1 MNNTIGSNY
10 KAATQI
16 LKDKKWTLCGLILL
30 ETVFA
35 ILAEIFGVL
44 PIISLPLCFAISVSA
59 AAICLKGVRGENVDS
74 KNLFDGFKNFKHNAG
89 GMAWMSLWVCIWV
102 IVPLIVLFSVA
113 LSSVSD
119 VVSNIIAAGMNG
131 YYDESLSAGNVVMI
145 CIAVLALLV
154 GLVMMIIKSFTY
166 CFTPYILMDK
176 PEIHAMDAIKESKK
190 LTAGIRGKIF
200 WANVIPILIL
210 AAIDIVLSVF
220 AMIPFIGV
228 LFDVILAVVNIL
240 SSVVLSVFLSLVLAS
255 FYNKAT
261 APEAQEVVPAAPV
274 IENPAP
280 APAPTPAPVPAPA
293 PTPAPVADETP
304 KAE

>member
-10 KAATQI
+10 KAATKI
-16 LKDKKWTLCGLILL
+16 FKDKKWTLCGLILL
-30 ETVFA
+30 ETVFS
-35 ILAEIFGVL
+35 ILAEIFGIL
-44 PIISLPLCFAISVSA
+44 PIISLPICFAISVSS

-89 GMAWMSLWVCIWV
+89 GMAWMSLWVYIWI
-102 IVPLIVLFSVA
+102 IVPAIVLINIV
-113 LSSVSD
+113 LSSVGD
-119 VVSNIIAAGMNG
+119 VISAYMSYGSR
-131 YYDESLSAGNVVMI
+131 YYGGSAMSAGSMVMI
-145 CIAVLALLV
+145 CIAVVALLV
-154 GLVMMIIKSFTY
+154 GIVMMIIKSFTY

-210 AAIDIVLSVF
+210 VAIDIVLAVF

-228 LFDVILAVVNIL
+228 LFDVILTVVNL
-240 SSVVLSVFLSLVLAS
+240 VSSVVLSIFLSLVLAS

-280 APAPTPAPVPAPA
+280 APAPTPAPAPAPA
-293 PTPAPVADETP
+293 ADETP

>member
-30 ETVFA
+30 ETLFSF
-35 ILAEIFGVL
+35 LAYMFGML
-44 PIISLPLCFAISVSA
+44 PIISLPICFAISVSS

-102 IVPLIVLFSVA
+102 IVPIIVLFNVA
-113 LSSVSD
+113 LSAFSD
-119 VVSNIIAAGMNG
+119 ELSAAISYSMGG
-131 YYDESLSAGNVVMI
+131 YYDDSLSAGSIVMI
-145 CIAVLALLV
+145 CIAVIALLV

-166 CFTPYILMDK
+166 CFTPYILMEK

-200 WANVIPILIL
+200 WANVIPALIL
-210 AAIDIVLSVF
+210 LAIDIVLAVF

-280 APAPTPAPVPAPA
+280 APAPTPAPAPAPA
-293 PTPAPVADETP
+293 PAADETP